1 MFTKTKKIQE
11 KNNDLKN
18 NHYFSIPKKIQE
30 NINEKWFALY
40 NWIWE
45 QDVKQS
51 IERDFLK
58 LLNKLWTIWA
68 VVLILPTIILL
79 WNKNPLAYPV
89 FFWLLWIIN
98 IFFLIYLL
106 IIAIKR
112 SSILRKNAYILITD
126 KAVSIN
132 WKIKYIKENKIFS
145 NKNLQQI
152 SELFE
157 EELFKESKIKKSKQW
172 FRKQVIDKITSWYWK
187 ILNSVSRTSRNNWW
201 WVILLLALY
210 TVYVVSVWL
219 IYFIWIFFIWIFWNL
234 LSYINKQILITTGHE
249 ITTINDYFEKIE
261 KNSNNLVK
269 EKNDLTTLLNQASN
283 NNWKDSLLIKIN
295 NWIKKIN
302 KNASNAVDSSLNL
315 KNVINK
321 SKYKEMFNFSI
332 YNSWIKKQIYIP
344 LSEILKLL
352 EKNLNSLKL
361 NLENIEKEILKTTD
375 ESFKWPLVV
384 SKTRTEVQ
392 IKNLEKHI
400 LWIKHYIDKLK

>member
-1 MFTKTKKIQE
+1 MLTKTKKIQE
-11 KNNDLKN
+11 KNNDLKT
-18 NHYFSIPKKIQE
+18 NHYFSIPEKIQE
-30 NINEKWFALY
+30 KISERWFALY

-58 LLNKLWTIWA
+58 LLNNLWVAWA
-68 VVLILPTIILL
+68 LILIIPTVILL
-79 WNKNPLAYPV
+79 YMKSPFAYA
-89 FFWLLWIIN
+89 FFWWILLIIN
-98 IFFLIYLL
+98 LLFFIYLTF
-106 IIAIKR
+106 IAIKR
-112 SSILRKNAYILITD
+112 SSILRKNSHILITD
-126 KAVSIN
+126 TAVSIN
-132 WKIKYIKENKIFS
+132 WKIKNIKENKIYS
-145 NKNLQQI
+145 NENLSKI
-152 SELFE
+152 SNLFE
-157 EELFKESKIKKSKQW
+157 EPLFSESNIHKSKKW
-172 FRKQVIDKITSWYWK
+172 FTKEVMNKLTSWYWK
-187 ILNSVSRTSRNNWW
+187 IFKMWSWRSRNSWQL
-201 WVILLLALY
+201 ILLLVALY
-210 TVYVVSVWL
+210 TAYVVSLWL
-219 IYFIWIFFIWIFWNL
+219 IYFVWIIFIWIFWNI

-249 ITTINDYFEKIE
+249 ITTINNYFEKIE

-269 EKNDLTTLLNQASN
+269 EKNELTTLLNQASD

-315 KNVINK
+315 KDVINK
-321 SKYKEMFNFSI
+321 SKYKKMFNFSI

-375 ESFKWPLVV
+375 ESFKWPLVA
-384 SKTRTEVQ
+384 SKTRTQ
-392 IKNLEKHI
+392 IQIQNLEKHI